1 MLTTQDVI
9 TKANELIATNK
20 FDEAIKLLNVAIK
33 SNPDEEK
40 LTGLRNLAKAKK
52 EQHSKKMMP
61 FFLIGVLVLFVIV
74 VGGILWLCLYFR

>member
-1 MLTTQDVI
+1 MLTTQDII
-9 TKANELIATNK
+9 TKANELIAKNK
-20 FDEAIKLLNVAIK
+20 FDDAIKLLNLAIK

-52 EQHSKKMMP
+52 EERSKKMMP
-61 FFLIGVLVLFVIV
+61 LFLIGVLVLFVVV